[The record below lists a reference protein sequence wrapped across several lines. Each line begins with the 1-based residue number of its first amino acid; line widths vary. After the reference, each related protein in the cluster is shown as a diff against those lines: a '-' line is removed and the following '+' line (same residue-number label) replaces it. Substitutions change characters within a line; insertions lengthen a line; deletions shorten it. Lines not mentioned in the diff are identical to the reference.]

1 MSTKDNEPDN
11 EVTVTSELVKND
23 PLTTQIL
30 TDMLRIDQLIQDV
43 KSLKIESKQRFDK
56 VENWLI
62 GIMGGVFTT
71 LLAIVV
77 ALLTRGIW

>member
-1 MSTKDNEPDN
+1 MSTKDNNPDK
-11 EVTVTSELVKND
+11 EVKVTSELVKND
-23 PLTTQIL
+23 PVTTQIL
-30 TDMLRIDQLIQDV
+30 TDMLRIDQLSQDV
-43 KSLKIESKQRFDK
+43 KSLKIETKQRFDK

-77 ALLTRGIW
+77 ALLTSGL

>member
-77 ALLTRGIW
+77 ALLTRGI

>member
-1 MSTKDNEPDN
+1 MSTKDNNPDK
-11 EVTVTSELVKND
+11 EVKVTSELVKND

-30 TDMLRIDQLIQDV
+30 TDMLRIDQLSQDV
-43 KSLKIESKQRFDK
+43 KSLKIETKQRFDK

-77 ALLTRGIW
+77 ALLTRGI

>member
-1 MSTKDNEPDN
+1 MSTKDNNPDN

-43 KSLKIESKQRFDK
+43 KSLKIETYAMF
-56 VENWLI
+56 
-62 GIMGGVFTT
+62 
-71 LLAIVV
+71 
-77 ALLTRGIW
+77 

>member
-1 MSTKDNEPDN
+1 MSTKDNNPDN

-43 KSLKIESKQRFDK
+43 KSLKIETKQRFDK

-77 ALLTRGIW
+77 ALLTRGI

>member
-77 ALLTRGIW
+77 ALLTSGL

>member
-1 MSTKDNEPDN
+1 MSTKDNNPDK
-11 EVTVTSELVKND
+11 EVKVTSELVKND
-23 PLTTQIL
+23 PVTTHIL
-30 TDMLRIDQLIQDV
+30 TDMLRIDQLSQDV
-43 KSLKIESKQRFDK
+43 KSLKIETKQRFDK

-77 ALLTRGIW
+77 ALLTRGI

>member
-56 VENWLI
+56 VEDWLI

-77 ALLTRGIW
+77 ALLTRGI

>member
-1 MSTKDNEPDN
+1 MSTKDNNPDK
-11 EVTVTSELVKND
+11 EVKVTSELVKND

-30 TDMLRIDQLIQDV
+30 TDMLRIDQLSQDV
-43 KSLKIESKQRFDK
+43 KSLKIETKQRFDK

-77 ALLTRGIW
+77 ALLTSGL

>member
-62 GIMGGVFTT
+62 SIMGGVFTT

-77 ALLTRGIW
+77 ALLTRGI

>member
-1 MSTKDNEPDN
+1 MSTKDNNPDN

-77 ALLTRGIW
+77 ALLTRGI

>member
-1 MSTKDNEPDN
+1 MSTKDNNPDN

-23 PLTTQIL
+23 PVTTQIL
-30 TDMLRIDQLIQDV
+30 TDMLRIDQLSQDV
-43 KSLKIESKQRFDK
+43 KSLKIETKQRFDK

-77 ALLTRGIW
+77 ALLTRGI